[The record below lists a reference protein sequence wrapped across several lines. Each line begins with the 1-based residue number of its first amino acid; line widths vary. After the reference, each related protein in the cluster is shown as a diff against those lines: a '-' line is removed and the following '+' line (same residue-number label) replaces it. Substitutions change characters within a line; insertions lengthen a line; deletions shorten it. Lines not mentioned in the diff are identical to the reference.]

1 MAVKKTTTTPRKNS
15 FIKETET
22 VVNNSDTETVKMVE
36 ANEATEETEDTRI
49 VTSKKTIKKFN
60 PDDMILCQSTC
71 TGQTFFKGFKSGTIY
86 TFEALGA
93 EEYIEYKDLVAA
105 VRSKDNMIFKPF
117 FIVLDEDF
125 IEEQKTLKK
134 FYESMYTPE
143 DFEEFFRLNPNQM
156 VEALNNM
163 PAGIRDTI
171 KSMAVGKIQDG
182 TFDSVARIKALD
194 NYFGT
199 KMMLLTELYG
209 NN

>member
-15 FIKETET
+15 FIKEAE
-22 VVNNSDTETVKMVE
+22 VVVENTKPEAVESVE
-36 ANEATEETEDTRI
+36 AEKVPVE
-49 VTSKKTIKKFN
+49 TSKKMVKKFN
-60 PDDMILCQSTC
+60 PDDLILCQSIC
-71 TGQTFFKGFKSGTIY
+71 VGQTFVKGFKSGTIY

-105 VRSKDNMIFKPF
+105 VRSKDSILFKPF
-117 FIVLDEDF
+117 IIVLDEDF
-125 IEEQKTLKK
+125 INEQKPLKS
-134 FYESMYTPE
+134 FYENMYTPE

-163 PAGIRDTI
+163 PVGIRDTI

-182 TFDSVARIKALD
+182 IFDSVARIKALD
-194 NYFGT
+194 DYFGT

-209 NN
+209 DD

>member
-1 MAVKKTTTTPRKNS
+1 MAVKKTTTTSRKNA
-15 FIKETET
+15 FTKEAEIVADNTTTET
-22 VVNNSDTETVKMVE
+22 VEAVET
-36 ANEATEETEDTRI
+36 TTEDAP
-49 VTSKKTIKKFN
+49 VATSKKSVKKFN
-60 PDDMILCQSTC
+60 PDDMILCQSLC
-71 TGQTFFKGFKSGTIY
+71 VGQTFFKGFKSGIIY

-93 EEYIEYKDLVAA
+93 EEYIEYRDLVAA

-134 FYESMYTPE
+134 FYDSMYTPE
-143 DFEEFFRLNPNQM
+143 DFEEFFRLTPNQM
-156 VEALNNM
+156 TEALGNM
-163 PAGIRDTI
+163 PIGVRDTI

-209 NN
+209 EN